1 MAWLASVAL
10 TKHRQ
15 HHSSLQSTP
24 TLYLDLHCQQQKPP
38 HVHSYSSFATISAG
52 SHARLRP
59 DLSGTCLAV
68 RARDI
73 QTLAKGVFGKAIEF
87 APASHGNLTVGE
99 ETIVTGIEL

>member
-1 MAWLASVAL
+1 MVGFCGANEASPTPLFPSKHSYTLLRSAL
-10 TKHRQ
+10 
-15 HHSSLQSTP
+15 P
-24 TLYLDLHCQQQKPP
+24 TTKPP

-52 SHARLRP
+52 LHARLRP

-99 ETIVTGIEL
+99 ETIVTAIEL